1 MSKQTGVPRSMI
13 YEVLGKLMD
22 KGAVHLVP
30 SKPVKYV
37 PVAATELMDRMRK
50 DFERSFELLDRKL
63 NYLEQE
69 RQMDVII
76 NLVHVVTGKRSMEE
90 MGGEKGE

>member
-1 MSKQTGVPRSMI
+1 MSNQTGVPRSMI

-37 PVAATELMDRMRK
+37 PVAATELMGRMRK

>member
-1 MSKQTGVPRSMI
+1 
-13 YEVLGKLMD
+13 
-22 KGAVHLVP
+22 
-30 SKPVKYV
+30 
-37 PVAATELMDRMRK
+37 MDRMRK

>member
-30 SKPVKYV
+30 SEPVKYV
-37 PVAATELMDRMRK
+37 PVAAKGLMDRMRK
-50 DFERSFELLDRKL
+50 AFERSFELL
-63 NYLEQE
+63 NQ
-69 RQMDVII
+69 
-76 NLVHVVTGKRSMEE
+76 N
-90 MGGEKGE
+90 